1 MSSANPDPPRATDSV
16 LPQLPRAQWESHPN
30 FPRQTLLLGSH
41 INFRRISRYII
52 DHVSASTVSELRRLY
67 RRWMMAMRGHEAYE
81 ERKLYPFL
89 AERFGVDFGAL
100 TEGHEALHEHHD
112 AVFHALSSGD
122 DAAIGAAL
130 EAHDAVLVDHLA
142 LEEDQ
147 VIPLLL
153 SLSREEFLR
162 FVGSAP

>member
-1 MSSANPDPPRATDSV
+1 M

-89 AERFGVDFGAL
+89 ERRWGLSFADAL
-100 TEGHEALHEHHD
+100 EGHEELHRREERVFAGFDGCLRDPSAANLAQLRVILTAYDKTLHEH
-112 AVFHALSSGD
+112 
-122 DAAIGAAL
+122 L
-130 EAHDAVLVDHLA
+130 E
-142 LEEDQ
+142 LEEDL
-147 VIPLLL
+147 VIPALLA
-153 SLSREEFLR
+153 LSRAEFD
-162 FVGSAP
+162 VYYAS

>member
-1 MSSANPDPPRATDSV
+1 MNSTRRDTTR
-16 LPQLPRAQWESHPN
+16 REWISHPN
-30 FPRQTLLLGSH
+30 FPQQTLLLGSH
-41 INFRRISRYII
+41 DNFRRISRRLIGI
-52 DHVSASTVSELRRLY
+52 MTAEGGPSDDERRAVAGTFRY
-67 RRWMMAMRGHEAYE
+67 WIRAMRYGHEAYE